1 MRVILATFI
10 AGTMSVAG
18 QRSAGA
24 GTNYASGA
32 AIEAVA
38 TTNAVSHD
46 MRITMVVPLVQPLP
60 RSALLRLRVRVTN
73 ISTHQLELPRACD
86 RANPRAVVT
95 NENGVETYT
104 TMRTWPVAQRCVP
117 RPSIQLGSGRSVER
131 QNYVVLRGLLV
142 QPVVDIIVD
151 RRIVRVAG
159 KAYRLPV
166 RSHYLT
172 PHITAL
178 FVGGG
183 RRSVAGGR
191 GNVPLYQTYRIA
203 ALEVE
208 SRGPT
213 FGPLVVGESAL
224 CPGRQVLVP
233 TWTAIS
239 RMQPRARIP
248 APCPRPRLWSVDY
261 GWEGQSIGEVL
272 VGRGNLLP
280 TAR

>member
-1 MRVILATFI
+1 MRVILAAFVV
-10 AGTMSVAG
+10 ALVSVVGA
-18 QRSAGA
+18 RSTGA
-24 GTNYASGA
+24 GPSYVPRA
-32 AIEAVA
+32 ATETGA
-38 TTNAVSHD
+38 TTNAVSHG
-46 MRITMVVPLVQPLP
+46 MRITMVVPLIQPLP

-95 NENGVETYT
+95 NENGVVTYT
-104 TMRTWPVAQRCVP
+104 TMRTWPVVQRCVP
-117 RPSIQLGSGRSVER
+117 RPSIQLGSGRSLER

-142 QPVVDIIVD
+142 QPVVDRVID
-151 RRIVRVAG
+151 GRTVRVVG

-166 RSHYLT
+166 RPQYLT

-183 RRSVAGGR
+183 RRSIAGGR
-191 GNVPLYQTYRIA
+191 GNVPLYKTYRIA
-203 ALEVE
+203 SLEVD

-224 CPGRQVLVP
+224 CPGRQVVVP

-239 RMQPRARIP
+239 RMQPRVRIP

>member
-1 MRVILATFI
+1 MRAVLAAFILATV
-10 AGTMSVAG
+10 GVTG
-18 QRSAGA
+18 QRSPRIGN
-24 GTNYASGA
+24 NYVASA
-32 AIEAVA
+32 ATEAVA
-38 TTNAVSHD
+38 TTNAVSHG
-46 MRITMVVPLVQPLP
+46 MRITMAVPLIQPLP

-73 ISTHQLELPRACD
+73 VSAHQLELSRPCD

-95 NENGVETYT
+95 NENGVVTYT
-104 TMRTWPVAQRCVP
+104 TMRTWPVVQRCVP
-117 RPSIQLGSGRSVER
+117 RPFIQLASGRSVER
-131 QNYVVLRGLLV
+131 QNYVVLRGQLV
-142 QPVVDIIVD
+142 QPVVDRVVD
-151 RRIVRVAG
+151 GRTVRVVG

-166 RSHYLT
+166 GPQYLR

-272 VGRGNLLP
+272 VGRGNLRP

>member
-1 MRVILATFI
+1 
-10 AGTMSVAG
+10 
-18 QRSAGA
+18 
-24 GTNYASGA
+24 
-32 AIEAVA
+32 
-38 TTNAVSHD
+38 
-46 MRITMVVPLVQPLP
+46 MRITMVVPLIQPLP

-73 ISTHQLELPRACD
+73 VSAHQLELSRPCD

-95 NENGVETYT
+95 NENGVVTYT

-142 QPVVDIIVD
+142 QPVVDIVVD
-151 RRIVRVAG
+151 GRTVRVVG

-166 RSHYLT
+166 GSQYLT

-213 FGPLVVGESAL
+213 LGPLVVGESAL

-239 RMQPRARIP
+239 CMQPRARIP